1 MKLYYSPGSCA
12 LAPHILLRETA
23 VPFQLVRVDLAP
35 HTLKDSGEDYY
46 AINPKGSVP
55 VLELDSG
62 ERLTE
67 GPVIAQ
73 WLCDHAQRTDLM
85 PAAGTMA
92 RYRVMEWQN
101 YITAELHKSFSPLFR
116 PDFNAAAKDWLRAA
130 LRKKYEYVAARL
142 RDTDYLTGAH
152 FTAADAYFFVVTSW
166 SGHVGVNITDLEPVQ
181 RLLNR
186 VYQREAV
193 QAALKAEG
201 LPLKQAV

>member
-1 MKLYYSPGSCA
+1 
-12 LAPHILLRETA
+12 
-23 VPFQLVRVDLAP
+23 
-35 HTLKDSGEDYY
+35 
-46 AINPKGSVP
+46 
-55 VLELDSG
+55 
-62 ERLTE
+62 
-67 GPVIAQ
+67 
-73 WLCDHAQRTDLM
+73 
-85 PAAGTMA
+85 
-92 RYRVMEWQN
+92 MEWQN